1 MKEQANS
8 GIIFGKAMKAAVL
21 PALRAR
27 FWGFRGL
34 RLGFGVGFFRK
45 FHVIWN
51 ILKSIS
57 TDLPEKVDAEWGALL
72 LTDKERQSHLA
83 VSSSLKDMFQLP
95 SFHSAFTF

>member
-1 MKEQANS
+1 
-8 GIIFGKAMKAAVL
+8 MKAAVL